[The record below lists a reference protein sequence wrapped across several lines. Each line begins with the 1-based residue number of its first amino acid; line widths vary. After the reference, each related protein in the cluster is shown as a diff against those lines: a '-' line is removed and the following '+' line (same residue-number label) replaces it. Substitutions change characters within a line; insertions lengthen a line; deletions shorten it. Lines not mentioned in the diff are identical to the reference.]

1 MSNLL
6 EETIDVLKRRNHTT
20 DDILAVQGTSHRISI
35 EKFIEIAKKTNY
47 DPGFGSQKIASDLIL
62 LMKDGSMYTRGEYDG
77 SEWWQ
82 YICIPKPLDHIDD
95 DVINKL
101 DDDYWSDLAECNG
114 ISNHNVNEEDEEEP
128 MEDEEEP
135 MEDDNSLT
143 NGAWDELN
151 KLDLK

>member
-1 MSNLL
+1 M
-6 EETIDVLKRRNHTT
+6 KRHNHTT

-47 DPGFGSQKIASDLIL
+47 DPGYGSQKIASDLIL
-62 LMKDGSMYTRGEYDG
+62 LMKDGSMYISGEYDG

-101 DDDYWSDLAECNG
+101 DDEYWSDLAECNG
-114 ISNHNVNEEDEEEP
+114 ISNHDADEEGEIEEEDEED
-128 MEDEEEP
+128 DE
-135 MEDDNSLT
+135 
-143 NGAWDELN
+143 
-151 KLDLK
+151 